1 MSMKQFGFPQ
11 KEHLKS
17 KLALDAVFSAK
28 TKIYYKGIKCF
39 YLIQQNTDVPA
50 SIKCGVGVSK
60 KMFKLAVHRNRV
72 KRLLREAYRL
82 ENKEFKNWSV
92 EKNISIHLFLS
103 YQNKDLPEL
112 ETLKATIKTILS
124 KIISQSKY

>member
-1 MSMKQFGFPQ
+1 MSMKQFGFPK

-50 SIKCGVGVSK
+50 SINCGVGVSK
-60 KMFKLAVHRNRV
+60 KMFKFR
-72 KRLLREAYRL
+72 
-82 ENKEFKNWSV
+82 
-92 EKNISIHLFLS
+92 
-103 YQNKDLPEL
+103 
-112 ETLKATIKTILS
+112 KTTNILS
-124 KIISQSKY
+124 HCCHCSYGIIYV